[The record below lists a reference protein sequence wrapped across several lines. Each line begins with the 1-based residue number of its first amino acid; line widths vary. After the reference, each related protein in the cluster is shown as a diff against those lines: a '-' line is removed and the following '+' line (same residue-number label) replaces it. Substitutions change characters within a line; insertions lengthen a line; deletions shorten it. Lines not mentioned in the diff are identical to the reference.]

1 MHHQSDGGQLMLGK
15 ALTKYSKL
23 SIHNSFLFVSLHLML
38 GAGGSRQSKSPGA
51 VNAMRVCAAS
61 EDTDPV

>member
-1 MHHQSDGGQLMLGK
+1 MHHQSDGGQLMGK

-23 SIHNSFLFVSLHLML
+23 SIHNSFLFVSLYRML
-38 GAGGSRQSKSPGA
+38 GAGGSCQSKSPGA
-51 VNAMRVCAAS
+51 VNVMRVCAAS